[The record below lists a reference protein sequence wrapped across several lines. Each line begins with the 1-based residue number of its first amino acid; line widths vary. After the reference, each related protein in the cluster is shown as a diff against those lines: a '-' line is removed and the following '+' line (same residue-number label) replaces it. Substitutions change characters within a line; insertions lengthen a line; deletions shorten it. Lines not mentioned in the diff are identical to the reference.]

1 MIILIILK
9 IIRVYNHLKSTIAE
23 HMISQ
28 PPEDRLIGG
37 VDCIVEGIECT
48 NLHLTDSWPYGIFVC
63 KADLEVLML
72 SVSQFDPNDPD
83 DLVKA
88 AWQTID
94 RMVY

>member
-48 NLHLTDSWPYGIFVC
+48 NLHLTDS
-63 KADLEVLML
+63 
-72 SVSQFDPNDPD
+72 
-83 DLVKA
+83 
-88 AWQTID
+88 
-94 RMVY
+94 

>member
-1 MIILIILK
+1 MLREIKSCHLNGTDSLAFVNHYPKSKFIRDSLYEHPVIILK

-48 NLHLTDSWPYGIFVC
+48 NLHLTDS
-63 KADLEVLML
+63 
-72 SVSQFDPNDPD
+72 
-83 DLVKA
+83 
-88 AWQTID
+88 
-94 RMVY
+94 